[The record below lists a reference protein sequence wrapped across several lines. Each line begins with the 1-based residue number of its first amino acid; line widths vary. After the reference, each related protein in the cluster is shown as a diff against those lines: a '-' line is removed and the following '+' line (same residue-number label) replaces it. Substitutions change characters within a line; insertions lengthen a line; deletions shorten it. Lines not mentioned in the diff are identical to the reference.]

1 MLTLNGYKVP
11 KATVPVEQLR
21 KTLTVKPYVPKVFVS
36 NPNSVPRYRVYKE
49 VEDSLY
55 LPKHFGLEQ
64 YGPPT
69 ESTRNVPET
78 PADHWVFAG
87 SLREAQRPVVDAFLK
102 PTPHDG
108 ILSLH
113 TGGGKT
119 VCALYIAS
127 QLRLPTLVIVHNSF
141 LRDQWIERIKQYL
154 PNARIGLQND
164 DASSDTFIGDFV
176 LRVEEG
182 TMKYK
187 CPSTPNFKLVRNMKP
202 DEITALA
209 GILKVDATID
219 SIQAALP
226 EYTTQRDIV
235 IGMLQAIVQP
245 KVSVQQFKP
254 IGLVIVDE
262 CHHIAS
268 EVFVQALPK
277 VTSKYMLGLSATPNR
292 KDGLMHVAH
301 WFLGPLLYTSD
312 TGDKEDPGVQVEVYE
327 YKNEDP
333 VFNEILYNAQ
343 GVMFTS
349 LMINKLA
356 ECEDRT
362 RWLVEIL
369 KDVLEE
375 SPHRQ
380 VLVLT
385 DRVQHTKD
393 LYAALPPTLQS
404 SSAILS
410 QAISAA
416 KRTEFC
422 GSCSVLLATYA
433 MCKEGFDVPTLNTLL
448 MATPRPDVDQ
458 IVGRILRVEKSART
472 VPPLI
477 LDVVDPQF
485 RRQFQER
492 NALYKKRS
500 YAVTKMELPPSSGS
514 GTA

>member
-1 MLTLNGYKVP
+1 MLTLNGYRLSKSTNP
-11 KATVPVEQLR
+11 PLDELR

-36 NPNSVPRYRVYKE
+36 NPNAVPRYKVFGE
-49 VEDSLY
+49 ALDCLY
-55 LPKHFGLEQ
+55 LPKHFGITH

-69 ESTRNVPET
+69 STTRDVSQT
-78 PADHWVFAG
+78 PAEHWTFAG
-87 SLREAQRPVVDAFLK
+87 KLRDIQLPVVDAFLK
-102 PTPHDG
+102 PEPHDG

-127 QLRLPTLVIVHNSF
+127 QLKLPTLVIVHNSF
-141 LRDQWIERIKQYL
+141 LRDQWEERVKMFL
-154 PNARIGLQND
+154 PNARIGRIQ
-164 DASSDTFIGDFV
+164 GD
-176 LRVEEG
+176 LCEIEG
-182 TMKYK
+182 K
-187 CPSTPNFKLVRNMKP
+187 
-202 DEITALA
+202 D
-209 GILKVDATID
+209 
-219 SIQAALP
+219 
-226 EYTTQRDIV
+226 V
-235 IGMLQAIVQP
+235 IIAMLQTLSMKTI
-245 KVSVQQFKP
+245 P
-254 IGLVIVDE
+254 ILTFRPLGLVIVDE

-277 VTSKYMLGLSATPNR
+277 VTSKYMLGLSATPTR
-292 KDGLMHVAH
+292 KDGLMFVAN

-312 TGDKEDPGVQVEVYE
+312 TGDKEDTGVHVEVYE

-362 RWLVEIL
+362 KWLVGIVA
-369 KDVLEE
+369 DVLEE
-375 SPHRQ
+375 EPHRQ

-393 LYAALPPTLQS
+393 VLAALPETLRAKA
-404 SSAILS
+404 AILS
-410 QAISAA
+410 QDVKAD
-416 KRTEFC
+416 KRAEFC
-422 GSCSVLLATYA
+422 ASCTILIATYA

-472 VPPLI
+472 THPLI
-477 LDVVDPQF
+477 LDIVDPQF

-500 YAVTKMELPPSSGS
+500 YTTRVMALTPP
-514 GTA
+514 

>member
-1 MLTLNGYKVP
+1 MYNKTTVMLTLNGYKVA

-21 KTLTVKPYVPKVFVS
+21 KTLTVKPNVPKVFVS
-36 NPNSVPRYRVYKE
+36 NPNAVPRYKVYKE
-49 VEDSLY
+49 VEDALY
-55 LPKHFGLEQ
+55 LPKHFGIQ
-64 YGPPT
+64 SYGEPK
-69 ESTRNVPET
+69 ESTREVAQT
-78 PADHWVFAG
+78 HDSYWSFQG
-87 SLREAQRPVVDAFLK
+87 LLRDVQNPVVESFLLPK
-102 PTPHDG
+102 PHDG

-127 QLRLPTLVIVHNSF
+127 QLKLPTLVIVHNSF
-141 LRDQWIERIKQYL
+141 LRDQWEERARKFL
-154 PNARIGLQND
+154 PFARIGRIQ
-164 DASSDTFIGDFV
+164 GDQCE
-176 LRVEEG
+176 VED
-182 TMKYK
+182 K
-187 CPSTPNFKLVRNMKP
+187 
-202 DEITALA
+202 
-209 GILKVDATID
+209 
-219 SIQAALP
+219 
-226 EYTTQRDIV
+226 DIV
-235 IGMLQAIVQP
+235 IAMLQTLSMKEIPIAT
-245 KVSVQQFKP
+245 FKP

-277 VTSKYMLGLSATPNR
+277 VTSKYMLGLSATPTR

-312 TGDKEDPGVQVEVYE
+312 TGDKADTDVKVEMYE
-327 YKNEDP
+327 YKNDDP
-333 VFNEILYNAQ
+333 VFNEIIYNQQ

-349 LMINKLA
+349 LMINKLT
-356 ECEDRT
+356 ECENRT
-362 RWLVEIL
+362 KWLVEIL

-393 LYAALPPTLQS
+393 LLASLPPSLQE

-410 QAISAA
+410 QAMPAA
-416 KRTEFC
+416 KRAEAC
-422 GSCSVLLATYA
+422 QSCTILIATYA

-472 VPPLI
+472 VHPLI
-477 LDVVDPQF
+477 LDIVDPQF

-492 NALYKKRS
+492 NGLYKKRS
-500 YAVTKMELPPSSGS
+500 YTVTKMDFPSLP
-514 GTA
+514 

>member
-21 KTLTVKPYVPKVFVS
+21 KTLTVKPNVPKVFVS
-36 NPNSVPRYRVYKE
+36 NPNAVPRYKVYKE
-49 VEDSLY
+49 VEDALY
-55 LPKHFGLEQ
+55 LPKHFGISQ
-64 YGPPT
+64 FGVPT
-69 ESTRNVPET
+69 STTRDVET
-78 PADHWVFAG
+78 TEEVHWQFRG
-87 SLREAQRPVVDAFLK
+87 SLRPAQDAVVNSFLL
-102 PTPHDG
+102 PDPHDG

-127 QLRLPTLVIVHNSF
+127 RLRLPTLVIVHNSF
-141 LRDQWIERIKQYL
+141 LRDQWVERVRMFL
-154 PNARIGLQND
+154 PNARIGRIQ
-164 DASSDTFIGDFV
+164 GDSCDI
-176 LRVEEG
+176 EG
-182 TMKYK
+182 K
-187 CPSTPNFKLVRNMKP
+187 
-202 DEITALA
+202 
-209 GILKVDATID
+209 
-219 SIQAALP
+219 
-226 EYTTQRDIV
+226 DIV
-235 IGMLQAIVQP
+235 IAMLQTLSMKEIPIAT
-245 KVSVQQFKP
+245 FKP
-254 IGLVIVDE
+254 LGLVIVDE

-277 VTSKYMLGLSATPNR
+277 VTSKYMLGLSATPQR
-292 KDGLMHVAH
+292 KDGLMFVAH

-312 TGDKEDPGVQVEVYE
+312 TGDKSDTEVAVEVYE
-327 YKNEDP
+327 YENSDP
-333 VFNEILYNAQ
+333 VFNEVIYNSQ

-356 ECEDRT
+356 ECENRT
-362 RWLVEIL
+362 KWLVEIL

-393 LYAALPPTLQS
+393 IHAALPDALRE

-410 QAISAA
+410 QSVSAA
-416 KRTEFC
+416 KRSEFC
-422 GSCSVLLATYA
+422 EKCTILIATYA

-472 VPPLI
+472 VHPLI

-492 NALYKKRS
+492 NSLYKKRN
-500 YAVTKMELPPSSGS
+500 YTVKKMEFTS
-514 GTA
+514 

>member
-1 MLTLNGYKVP
+1 MLTLNGYKVA
-11 KATVPVEQLR
+11 KAAVPVEQLR
-21 KTLTVKPYVPKVFVS
+21 KTLTVKPNVPKVFVS
-36 NPNSVPRYRVYKE
+36 NPNAVPRYKVFKE

-55 LPKHFGLEQ
+55 LPKHFGIQ
-64 YGPPT
+64 TYGEPKET
-69 ESTRNVPET
+69 TREVSQT
-78 PADHWVFAG
+78 HDAYWSFQG
-87 SLREAQRPVVDAFLK
+87 ILREVQHPVVDSFLLPK
-102 PTPHDG
+102 PHDG

-127 QLRLPTLVIVHNSF
+127 QLKLPTLVIVHNSF
-141 LRDQWIERIKQYL
+141 LRDQWEDRVRKFL
-154 PNARIGLQND
+154 PFARIGRIQ
-164 DASSDTFIGDFV
+164 GD
-176 LRVEEG
+176 LCEVED
-182 TMKYK
+182 KD
-187 CPSTPNFKLVRNMKP
+187 V
-202 DEITALA
+202 
-209 GILKVDATID
+209 
-219 SIQAALP
+219 
-226 EYTTQRDIV
+226 V
-235 IGMLQAIVQP
+235 IAMLQTLSMKEIPIAT
-245 KVSVQQFKP
+245 FKP

-277 VTSKYMLGLSATPNR
+277 VTSKYMLGLSATPTR

-312 TGDKEDPGVQVEVYE
+312 TGDKADTEVTVEVYQ
-327 YKNEDP
+327 YKNDDP
-333 VFNEILYNAQ
+333 VFNEILYNQQ

-356 ECEDRT
+356 ECSNRT
-362 RWLVEIL
+362 QWLVEIL

-393 LYAALPPTLQS
+393 IYAALPPSLQS

-410 QAISAA
+410 QAVSAA

-422 GSCSVLLATYA
+422 EACSVLIATYA

-458 IVGRILRVEKSART
+458 IVGRILRVEKSARK
-472 VPPLI
+472 VHPLI
-477 LDVVDPQF
+477 LDLVDPQF

-500 YAVTKMELPPSSGS
+500 YSVKMMELQ
-514 GTA
+514 

>member
-1 MLTLNGYKVP
+1 MLTLNGYRLSKSTNP
-11 KATVPVEQLR
+11 PLDELR
-21 KTLTVKPYVPKVFVS
+21 KTLTVKPMVPKVFVS
-36 NPNSVPRYRVYKE
+36 NPNAVPRYKVYGE
-49 VEDSLY
+49 APDCLY
-55 LPKHFGLEQ
+55 LPKHFGIAKFGL
-64 YGPPT
+64 YS
-69 ESTRNVPET
+69 STTRDVPQT
-78 PADHWVFAG
+78 PDEFWTFAG
-87 SLREAQRPVVDAFLK
+87 SLRPIQLPVVDAFLK
-102 PTPHDG
+102 PEPHDG

-127 QLRLPTLVIVHNSF
+127 QLKLPTLVIVHNSF
-141 LRDQWIERIKQYL
+141 LRDQWEERVKMFL
-154 PNARIGLQND
+154 PAARIGRIQ
-164 DASSDTFIGDFV
+164 GD
-176 LRVEEG
+176 LCEIEG
-182 TMKYK
+182 K
-187 CPSTPNFKLVRNMKP
+187 
-202 DEITALA
+202 D
-209 GILKVDATID
+209 
-219 SIQAALP
+219 
-226 EYTTQRDIV
+226 V
-235 IGMLQAIVQP
+235 IIAMLQTLSMKSI
-245 KVSVQQFKP
+245 P
-254 IGLVIVDE
+254 ILTFRPLGLVIVDE

-277 VTSKYMLGLSATPNR
+277 VTSKYMLGLSATPSR
-292 KDGLMHVAH
+292 KDGLMFVAN

-312 TGDKEDPGVQVEVYE
+312 TGDKEDKGVHVEVYE

-362 RWLVEIL
+362 KWLVGIL
-369 KDVLEE
+369 VDILEE
-375 SPHRQ
+375 EPQRQ

-393 LYAALPPTLQS
+393 LLAALPDGLRAS
-404 SSAILS
+404 AAILS
-410 QAISAA
+410 TDVKAA
-416 KRTEFC
+416 ARAEFC
-422 GSCSVLLATYA
+422 ATKTILLATYA

-472 VPPLI
+472 THPLI
-477 LDVVDPQF
+477 LDIVDPQF

-500 YAVTKMELPPSSGS
+500 YTTRVMALTPP
-514 GTA
+514 